1 MTNTLW
7 HSCKFNKSTSL
18 IVWLKPGFGSLDI
31 HPSQLDERRVGDG
44 GRNPPHPRW
53 SARSRAMSL
62 EDLVH
67 FLSPAVY
74 DNNKQPLKAVVTNKE
89 IRCK

>member
-7 HSCKFNKSTSL
+7 HSCKFNKSTPL

-44 GRNPPHPRW
+44 GR
-53 SARSRAMSL
+53 SRAMSL
-62 EDLVH
+62 EDH
-67 FLSPAVY
+67 FLSPAVHY
-74 DNNKQPLKAVVTNKE
+74 NNKQPLKAAVTNKE
-89 IRCK
+89 IRSK